1 MVNGV
6 VVRIGASIGVEI
18 TRDESI
24 TFDELLA
31 RADQAMYRQKRL
43 H

>member
-1 MVNGV
+1 MIAGEA
-6 VVRIGASIGVEI
+6 VRIGASIGVET
-18 TRDESI
+18 TRDPTV

-31 RADQAMYRQKRL
+31 RADQAMYREKRL